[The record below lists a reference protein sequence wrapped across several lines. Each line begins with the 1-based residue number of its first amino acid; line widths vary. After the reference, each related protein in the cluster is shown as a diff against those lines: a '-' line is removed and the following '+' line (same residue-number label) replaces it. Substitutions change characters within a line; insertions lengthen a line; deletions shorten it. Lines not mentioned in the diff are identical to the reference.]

1 MSIKVKIRKK
11 LDSFLLDMDFQSD
24 SRRIGILGA
33 SGCGKSMTLKS
44 IAGIVTPDEGVIEV
58 EGRTLFDRE
67 QKINLKPICS
77 RIMPCSLL

>member
-1 MSIKVKIRKK
+1 MSIRVKIRKK

-58 EGRTLFDRE
+58 
-67 QKINLKPICS
+67 
-77 RIMPCSLL
+77 

>member
-1 MSIKVKIRKK
+1 MSIRVKIRKK

-67 QKINLKPICS
+67 QKINLKPQQ
-77 RIMPCSLL
+77 RNV

>member
-1 MSIKVKIRKK
+1 MSIRVKIRKK